1 MSIAENQEG
10 FALTVGKKHAR
21 PTIGVIG
28 SQYYLTMYHDGEDIR
43 LYDLN
48 VIGVPEDIQQEY
60 PELTAKYSRL
70 VQGLY
75 ETSKYMLYHNSQLL
89 DPMNSK

>member
-1 MSIAENQEG
+1 MSIAEEQEG
-10 FALTVGKKHAR
+10 LALTVGKKHAR
-21 PTIGVIG
+21 PTIGVFG
-28 SQYYLTMYHDGEDIR
+28 NHYYLTMYHDGEDIR

-48 VIGVPEDIQQEY
+48 VTGPAEDIHREY

-89 DPMNSK
+89 DSMNSK